1 MIEDD
6 GKRYISLNPDEAAL
20 VFRTDGFQPL
30 LPLDGDPT
38 NINRVYA
45 ESLLTMLSDDGFCE
59 ELYDVYVSLL
69 DDRMIDV
76 VRQLANGDLDIID
89 ELKKIETDKPT
100 KKSKKKSK
108 SKKKRADLTEY
119 EKMSLKDVTNRIK
132 DILNGKDV

>member
-20 VFRTDGFQPL
+20 VFRTEGFQPL

-76 VRQLANGDLDIID
+76 VKQIANG
-89 ELKKIETDKPT
+89 ELGIVEETKKLEPIKDKKKKKP
-100 KKSKKKSK
+100 KSKKKQHE
-108 SKKKRADLTEY
+108 DLTEY
-119 EKMSLKDVTNRIK
+119 DEMSLKDVTDKMK
-132 DILNGKDV
+132 DILDGKDI